1 MNNFQIGKSE
11 PNCKPEESNKDA
23 KNVTKKES
31 KKATKKV
38 SKKNYKKTSKKEL
51 KSKVSKKSES
61 KNKNDKNKNVSKKN
75 DKILKLMI
83 SDVTRNR
90 LRLLLVGAC
99 FLSIILWLLVITSV
113 TYTFIYV
120 MYKGELIERSALL
133 YFLNFLCIV
142 VAFVGTFF
150 NSWLVFVS
158 HEARLFDNFLKWRNS
173 FLTLTKFFGVASTF
187 IVPIT
192 IIMMKVF
199 QIIIK
204 KGFVKAIREKM
215 NKYYFDGFEKKLF
228 DELQYDYQCCGTKSH
243 DDWAKLMNSSFKED
257 LKRLNIK
264 DYPFSCCKIEHLKP
278 CQNQFTSNPDIDSLN
293 HLGCADVF
301 SQWITSFL
309 QIGIYTTFILL
320 VIYII
325 IYAMLQYW
333 RISKDNAIL
342 DNDEKKNSFG
352 WIWPIT
358 NEKRKFKKYMKKYN
372 KEKEKLLEQ
381 ENQENRDKEKKRK

>member
-1 MNNFQIGKSE
+1 MDNYQIEKSQ
-11 PNCKPEESNKDA
+11 PNCKPEG
-23 KNVTKKES
+23 S
-31 KKATKKV
+31 KKDCKKA
-38 SKKNYKKTSKKEL
+38 SKKEL

-61 KNKNDKNKNVSKKN
+61 KNRNDKNKNVSKK
-75 DKILKLMI
+75 DHKILKLMI

-90 LRLLLVGAC
+90 LRLSLVGAC
-99 FLSIILWLLVITSV
+99 FVSIILWLLVISAT

-120 MYKGELIERSALL
+120 MHKGELIERSALL

-150 NSWLVFVS
+150 NSWLIFVG
-158 HEARLFDNFLKWRNS
+158 HEARLLDNFLKWRNP
-173 FLTLTKFFGVASTF
+173 FLTLTKFFGVASAF
-187 IVPIT
+187 IVPVT

-199 QIIIK
+199 QTIIK
-204 KGFVKAIREKM
+204 KGFVKAIRAKI

-243 DDWAKLMNSSFKED
+243 DDWAKLINSSFEED

-278 CQNQFTSNPDIDSLN
+278 CQNQFKSNPDIDSLN

-301 SQWITSFL
+301 SQWITSIL
-309 QIGIYTTFILL
+309 QIGIYTTLILL

-325 IYAMLQYW
+325 IYVMLQYW
-333 RISKDNAIL
+333 RISKNNAIL
-342 DNDEKKNSFG
+342 DNDEKKNAFG

-358 NEKRKFKKYMKKYN
+358 NEKRKFKEYMKKYN
-372 KEKEKLLEQ
+372 KGKEKKLLEK
-381 ENQENRDKEKKRK
+381 ENQENRGKENEREKIEKKKRKNH